1 MASAGAARR
10 REAVVIAAVLLLAL
24 GLRLYHLDAQ
34 SLWNDE
40 GTSVALAQR
49 DLATIARHASY
60 DIHPP
65 LYYFLLHGWVA
76 VAGTSEAAVR
86 SLSMLAGVALV
97 AGVWALARR
106 LSGPTVAALAALLAA
121 VAPFQVHYSQEAR
134 MYIWAALFA
143 LLATIAF
150 ERLLRGGDPL
160 TRASPPSSRAS
171 ARDLDSLNASP
182 AAEDGGAPDPASAR
196 DLDVLDATPAAGD
209 DGAPGRAPASP
220 QASPPSSRALA
231 RDLDALDAT
240 PVAEDGATL
249 GRVAPTALYAL
260 AAIAAIYSHYLGAT
274 VLVAHNLAFLAW
286 WAWRW
291 RSQAEWG
298 RAAAWRALAGWAL
311 LQGFIVLAYVPW
323 LAVSWRSLR
332 NWPAVS
338 ADFSVAAMLGDALR
352 VSVWGPAAE
361 AGRAA
366 TAAAL
371 GVAALALPGV
381 VGLLLGD
388 LTEQDKVPRHTVA
401 PYTRGND
408 ASASPGASSSAGGDV
423 SSASRSLATL
433 GTTTRAHAPERRRP
447 RRQVSRPAN
456 RGPSLTLGTTEGTLG
471 TAEEALGAATPRWFG
486 AVLLGLYLVTPIA
499 LMALASL
506 GRPMYKTKF
515 VLLATPPLYV
525 LVAAG
530 AVALG
535 RWAARLTQRRVV
547 SAMVIGLVM
556 LGALAPAAKG
566 LARVYWDES
575 TYRDDYR
582 GMAAYIAATAG
593 PNDAILINAPS
604 QVETF
609 GYYYRGPLP
618 WYPLPRQRPI
628 DAEDA
633 RDELEAMAARHDR
646 IYAVL
651 WATNESDPERVIEG
665 WLDDHAFK
673 AMDRWFGDVRLAM
686 WAMPRSTEGAVV
698 EPAGYALGD
707 ALRLDG
713 YSVLTPEPTGG
724 DVLQVA
730 LHWEALA
737 PVAVRYK
744 VFVHLVDAAGVIV
757 AQRDSEPGGGARLTT
772 GWAPGEGVTDLYGL
786 LIPPDTPPGDH
797 VLRVGMYALDGGERL
812 PVTLDGQPIGDAIDL
827 TRLHVGEGNGT
838 RMNADSTD

>member
-1 MASAGAARR
+1 
-10 REAVVIAAVLLLAL
+10 
-24 GLRLYHLDAQ
+24 
-34 SLWNDE
+34 
-40 GTSVALAQR
+40 
-49 DLATIARHASY
+49 
-60 DIHPP
+60 
-65 LYYFLLHGWVA
+65 
-76 VAGTSEAAVR
+76 
-86 SLSMLAGVALV
+86 VALV

-106 LSGPTVAALAALLAA
+106 LAGKTVAALAALLAA

-150 ERLLRGGDPL
+150 ERLLRGRDPS

-171 ARDLDSLNASP
+171 ARDLDVP
-182 AAEDGGAPDPASAR
+182 DAA
-196 DLDVLDATPAAGD
+196 PAAG
-209 DGAPGRAPASP
+209 GGIA
-220 QASPPSSRALA
+220 
-231 RDLDALDAT
+231 
-240 PVAEDGATL
+240 L

-291 RSQAEWG
+291 RAHPEAG
-298 RAAAWRALAGWAL
+298 RGAAWRALAGWAL
-311 LQGFIVLAYVPW
+311 LQGLIVLAYVPW
-323 LAVSWRSLR
+323 LAVSGRSLR

-408 ASASPGASSSAGGDV
+408 ASASPGVQSSAGGDV

-433 GTTTRAHAPERRRP
+433 GTT
-447 RRQVSRPAN
+447 
-456 RGPSLTLGTTEGTLG
+456 EGTLG
-471 TAEEALGAATPRWFG
+471 TAEGALGAATPRWFG
-486 AVLLGLYLVTPIA
+486 AALLGLYLVTPIA

-535 RWAARLTQRRVV
+535 RRAARLTRRRVV

-556 LGALAPAAKG
+556 LGALTPAAHG

-737 PVAVRYK
+737 PVGVRYK

>member
-10 REAVVIAAVLLLAL
+10 REAAVIAAVLLLAL

-106 LSGPTVAALAALLAA
+106 LAGPTVAALAALLAA
-121 VAPFQVHYSQEAR
+121 VAPFQVYYSQEAR

-171 ARDLDSLNASP
+171 ARDLDVLDATP
-182 AAEDGGAPDPASAR
+182 AAEDGGAPERTLAS
-196 DLDVLDATPAAGD
+196 
-209 DGAPGRAPASP
+209 
-220 QASPPSSRALA
+220 SSRASA
-231 RDLDALDAT
+231 RDLDALDAA
-240 PVAEDGATL
+240 PAAGGGIAL

-291 RSQAEWG
+291 RSHPEVARG
-298 RAAAWRALAGWAL
+298 GAWRALTGWAL
-311 LQGFIVLAYVPW
+311 LQGLIVLAYVPW
-323 LAVSWRSLR
+323 LAVSGRSLR

-388 LTEQDKVPRHTVA
+388 LTEQDKVPHHTVA

-408 ASASPGASSSAGGDV
+408 ASASSGASSSAGGDV
-423 SSASRSLATL
+423 SGASRSLATL

-447 RRQVSRPAN
+447 RRQVSRPAH
-456 RGPSLTLGTTEGTLG
+456 RGASLTLGTTEGTLG
-471 TAEEALGAATPRWFG
+471 TAEEALRAATPRWFG

-737 PVAVRYK
+737 PVGVRYK

-827 TRLHVGEGNGT
+827 MRLHVGEGNGT